1 MNLNRSEKYFRN
13 KQQGVSLKVR
23 TYNLLN
29 TDTDTRSHVFF
40 CRRRVERESSRS
52 DIDGMHTVGSNTPAL
67 SSFTTLVSTRR
78 GGYDVPRV
86 ENARTGEVRTI
97 HPNPTSMISAIT
109 LAHVHKYI
117 RSIYSSIPS
126 LSKRRSKPQELHSFV
141 DRGVTRYERVTR
153 YILQHEE
160 ADSRVRKRLWSSR
173 NSVGLLAREA
183 KQYRF
188 SSSFPSSRCLALSFI
203 FHRHMEEESLR

>member
-97 HPNPTSMISAIT
+97 HPNRPTSMISAIT

-117 RSIYSSIPS
+117 RSIYI
-126 LSKRRSKPQELHSFV
+126 SFV
-141 DRGVTRYERVTR
+141 VEVIG
-153 YILQHEE
+153 
-160 ADSRVRKRLWSSR
+160 
-173 NSVGLLAREA
+173 
-183 KQYRF
+183 F
-188 SSSFPSSRCLALSFI
+188 C
-203 FHRHMEEESLR
+203 

>member
-126 LSKRRSKPQELHSFV
+126 LSFQAARIALLCRSRCYAIRTCNAIHPSTRRSGQQSAQASLVIEELC
-141 DRGVTRYERVTR
+141 RV
-153 YILQHEE
+153 
-160 ADSRVRKRLWSSR
+160 
-173 NSVGLLAREA
+173 ARA
-183 KQYRF
+183 
-188 SSSFPSSRCLALSFI
+188 
-203 FHRHMEEESLR
+203 